1 MPSFDLNLLVVN
13 VIVINVDVN
22 PIKLKKIEKIIY
34 QIKNII
40 I

>member
-34 QIKNII
+34 
-40 I
+40 